1 MRTCLQDY
9 CTNNPD
15 EISRIAA
22 CQKKIVDVKNVM
34 VENIEKVGGSL
45 RQVVGTPTQ
54 KRWGEREGGGKERGG
69 RDTWVP
75 ACSRQCQGHR
85 ACSLVSGRGAGA
97 GRARTPSTHTSQQRN
112 TTELVLCRAVLSQ
125 VLARGEKI
133 ELLVDKC
140 DDLQQQAHA
149 FEKKGKQ
156 LRSRMWWQN
165 TKMKIVVVF
174 AVLLLAVVIFLL
186 ACFAGGQNCT
196 KKGS

>member
-1 MRTCLQDY
+1 M
-9 CTNNPD
+9 
-15 EISRIAA
+15 
-22 CQKKIVDVKNVM
+22 
-34 VENIEKVGGSL
+34 
-45 RQVVGTPTQ
+45 
-54 KRWGEREGGGKERGG
+54 
-69 RDTWVP
+69 
-75 ACSRQCQGHR
+75 
-85 ACSLVSGRGAGA
+85 
-97 GRARTPSTHTSQQRN
+97 
-112 TTELVLCRAVLSQ
+112 LCRAVLSQ

-149 FEKKGKQ
+149 FQKQGKQ

-196 KKGS
+196 QKGS